1 MTTTGDR
8 IYPFTGIVGMADLK
22 LALLLNA
29 VSPAIGGVLVRGEK
43 GTAKSTMV
51 RGLAALLPP
60 VPVIPGCPYS
70 CDPAAPDPSCPAGP
84 HPIAPEA
91 PIALEAPAELR
102 HVTLAELPVGATED
116 RLTGSLDIERVL
128 TAGTTAFSPGLLAA
142 AHRGVLYVDEVNL
155 LHDHLVDLLL
165 DAAALGVNYVER
177 EGVSVR
183 HASRFL
189 LVGTMNPEEGELR
202 PQLLDR
208 FGLTVQVTASH
219 DPAERAEVVRR
230 RLAFEADP
238 AGFADRF
245 AADTAALAGQVAAAR
260 ARLPQVELSDAG
272 LHQICAVCGAFG
284 VDGMRAD
291 LVTART
297 AIALA
302 AWYGRDLV
310 TEEDIRT
317 AARLA
322 LPHRR
327 RRDPFD
333 APGLDEQALDEAL
346 REASQDS
353 AQPEAD
359 SAQPEADSAQP
370 EADSAQPEADS
381 AQPETDSGQPE
392 GPQDPDDDPDPHG
405 PGRPDG
411 PGPDSS
417 GETSADLSSPSS
429 AQTTASAQTPPV
441 APAAPFRARLLT
453 VPGTGEG
460 APGRRSATRG
470 PFGRTVEARIPRD
483 RPFALHLPATIRAAA
498 LRVPHAP
505 ALTPAPGATPIRRPA
520 ASRRVRLT
528 AADLREA
535 VREGKEGNLV
545 LFAVDASG
553 SMAARQRMR
562 AVKGAVLSLLLDAYQ
577 RRDKVGLVTFR
588 GTGAELALP
597 PTSSVEAAAR
607 RLASLPTGGRTP
619 LAAGLAKAAR
629 VLAAERLRDPR
640 RRPLLVVVTD
650 GRATSGSDAD
660 LMRAAAMLA
669 GVASV
674 VVDCEASVVRL
685 GLAER
690 LAVLLGGSLF
700 RLDELDAGSSGSALA
715 TVARQMTGGRVA

>member
-1 MTTTGDR
+1 MATTAGKNQQSA
-8 IYPFTGIVGMADLK
+8 YPFAGIVGMADLK

-60 VPVIPGCPYS
+60 VPVVPGCPYS
-70 CDPAAPDPSCPAGP
+70 CDPAAPDPACPAGP
-84 HPIAPEA
+84 HGDATPSSPLT
-91 PIALEAPAELR
+91 PELR
-102 HVTLAELPVGATED
+102 PVTLAELPVGATED

-128 TAGTTAFSPGLLAA
+128 TAGTTAFQPGLLAA

-208 FGLTVQVTASH
+208 FGLTVQATASQ

-238 AGFADRF
+238 AAFNGRF
-245 AADTAALAGQVAAAR
+245 SADTAALAAQVAAAR
-260 ARLPQVELSDAG
+260 DRLPGVDLPDAA
-272 LHQICAVCGAFG
+272 LRQICAVCGAFG

-302 AWYGRDLV
+302 AWNGRDTV

-346 REASQDS
+346 REASSEPDPDPG
-353 AQPEAD
+353 PEPPD
-359 SAQPEADSAQP
+359 PDDP
-370 EADSAQPEADS
+370 
-381 AQPETDSGQPE
+381 G
-392 GPQDPDDDPDPHG
+392 GPDDDPDGG
-405 PGRPDG
+405 PGGIPDTG
-411 PGPDSS
+411 SPQSS
-417 GETSADLSSPSS
+417 QQSQKLTEAPPSA
-429 AQTTASAQTPPV
+429 PV
-441 APAAPFRARLLT
+441 PPAAPFRARLLT
-453 VPGTGEG
+453 VPGVGEG
-460 APGRRSATRG
+460 APGRRSAARG
-470 PFGRTVEARIPRD
+470 PFGRTVGARLPQE
-483 RPFALHLPATIRAAA
+483 RPFSLHLPATVRAAA
-498 LRVPHAP
+498 LHGPRAAAP
-505 ALTPAPGATPIRRPA
+505 GSAASPAPGSAASPAPGSAASPAVGAAADRLRPAPATPLLRPA
-520 ASRRVRLT
+520 P
-528 AADLREA
+528 ADLREA
-535 VREGKEGNLV
+535 VREGREGNLV

-588 GTGAELALP
+588 GTGAELTLP

-607 RLASLPTGGRTP
+607 RLASLATGGRTP
-619 LAAGLAKAAR
+619 LAAGLARAAR
-629 VLAAERLRDPR
+629 GLAAERLRDPR
-640 RRPLLVVVTD
+640 RRALLVVVTD

-660 LMRAAAMLA
+660 LARAAAMLA
-669 GVASV
+669 GTASV
-674 VVDCEASVVRL
+674 VVDCEASVLRL

-690 LAVLLGGSLF
+690 LAVQLGATRLG
-700 RLDELDAGSSGSALA
+700 LDELEAGI
-715 TVARQMTGGRVA
+715 ARQLARGRVA

>member
-1 MTTTGDR
+1 MATASNHQPNA
-8 IYPFTGIVGMADLK
+8 YPFAGIVGMADLK

-60 VPVIPGCPYS
+60 VPVVPGCPYS
-70 CDPAAPDPSCPAGP
+70 CDPAAPDPACPAGP
-84 HPIAPEA
+84 HGAAAPE
-91 PIALEAPAELR
+91 LR
-102 HVTLAELPVGATED
+102 PVTLAELPVGATED

-128 TAGTTAFSPGLLAA
+128 TAGTTAFQPGLLAA

-208 FGLTVQVTASH
+208 FGLTVQVTASQ
-219 DPAERAEVVRR
+219 DGAERAEVVRR

-238 AGFADRF
+238 AGFITRF
-245 AADTAALAGQVAAAR
+245 SADTATLAAQVAAAR
-260 ARLPQVELSDAG
+260 DRLPGVDLPDAA
-272 LHQICAVCGAFG
+272 LRQICAVCGSFG

-302 AWYGRDLV
+302 AWHGRDVV
-310 TEEDIRT
+310 TEEDIRI

-346 REASQDS
+346 REASSEPDPDPGPPDLRG
-353 AQPEAD
+353 PE
-359 SAQPEADSAQP
+359 
-370 EADSAQPEADS
+370 
-381 AQPETDSGQPE
+381 
-392 GPQDPDDDPDPHG
+392 DPDDGPD
-405 PGRPDG
+405 DG
-411 PGPDSS
+411 PGGPSGPGGLPD
-417 GETSADLSSPSS
+417 TSKSQPPQQSHQQAEAPPS
-429 AQTTASAQTPPV
+429 APV
-441 APAAPFRARLLT
+441 SPAAPFRARLLT
-453 VPGTGEG
+453 VPGVGEG
-460 APGRRSATRG
+460 APGRRSAARG
-470 PFGRTVEARIPRD
+470 PFGRTVGARLPQD
-483 RPFALHLPATIRAAA
+483 RSFALHLPATVRAAA
-498 LRVPHAP
+498 LRGPRAVGPGSTAAP
-505 ALTPAPGATPIRRPA
+505 AARGATPLLRP
-520 ASRRVRLT
+520 T
-528 AADLREA
+528 PADLREA
-535 VREGKEGNLV
+535 VREGREGNLV

-588 GTGAELALP
+588 GTGAELTLP

-607 RLASLPTGGRTP
+607 RLASLATGGRTP
-619 LAAGLAKAAR
+619 LAAGLARAAR

-640 RRPLLVVVTD
+640 RRALLVVVTD

-660 LMRAAAMLA
+660 LARAAAMLTGPGLA
-669 GVASV
+669 GTASV
-674 VVDCEASVVRL
+674 VVDCEASVLRL
-685 GLAER
+685 GLAGR
-690 LAVLLGGSLF
+690 LAVQLGATLLSM
-700 RLDELDAGSSGSALA
+700 DELEAG
-715 TVARQMTGGRVA
+715 VARQLSRGPGQGRVA

>member
-1 MTTTGDR
+1 MATTAG
-8 IYPFTGIVGMADLK
+8 INQQSAYPFAGIVGMADLK

-60 VPVIPGCPYS
+60 VPVVPGCPYS
-70 CDPAAPDPSCPAGP
+70 CDPAAPDPTCPAGP
-84 HPIAPEA
+84 HDGPDP
-91 PIALEAPAELR
+91 LTSELR
-102 HVTLAELPVGATED
+102 PVTLAELPVGATED

-128 TAGTTAFSPGLLAA
+128 TAGTTAFQPGLLAA

-208 FGLTVQVTASH
+208 FGLTVQVTASQ

-238 AGFADRF
+238 AGFITRF
-245 AADTAALAGQVAAAR
+245 SADTGALAGQVAAAR
-260 ARLPQVELSDAG
+260 DRLPGVDLPDAA
-272 LHQICAVCGAFG
+272 LRQICAVCGAFG

-302 AWYGRDLV
+302 AWNGRDAV

-346 REASQDS
+346 REASS
-353 AQPEAD
+353 E
-359 SAQPEADSAQP
+359 
-370 EADSAQPEADS
+370 
-381 AQPETDSGQPE
+381 
-392 GPQDPDDDPDPHG
+392 PDPG
-405 PGRPDG
+405 PEPPDPDG
-411 PGPDSS
+411 PGDDPDGPGDDPNGGPS
-417 GETSADLSSPSS
+417 GPGGLPDDTTSQLPQQSQQTIESPPS
-429 AQTTASAQTPPV
+429 APVPPT
-441 APAAPFRARLLT
+441 APFRARLLT
-453 VPGTGEG
+453 VPGVGEG
-460 APGRRSATRG
+460 APGRRSAARG
-470 PFGRTVEARIPRD
+470 PFGRTVAARLPQD
-483 RPFALHLPATIRAAA
+483 RPFSLHLPATIRAAA
-498 LRVPHAP
+498 LRVAP
-505 ALTPAPGATPIRRPA
+505 PTITQPAQA
-520 ASRRVRLT
+520 RRV
-528 AADLREA
+528 AIGPADLREA
-535 VREGKEGNLV
+535 VREGREGNLV

-588 GTGAELALP
+588 GTGAELTLP

-607 RLASLPTGGRTP
+607 RLASLATGGRTP
-619 LAAGLAKAAR
+619 LAAGLARSAR

-640 RRPLLVVVTD
+640 RRALLVVVTD

-660 LMRAAAMLA
+660 LARAAALLRGPGLA
-669 GVASV
+669 GTASV
-674 VVDCEASVVRL
+674 VVDCEASVLRL

-690 LAVLLGGSLF
+690 LAVQLGATLLG
-700 RLDELDAGSSGSALA
+700 LDELEAGLA
-715 TVARQMTGGRVA
+715 RHLARGRVA

>member
-1 MTTTGDR
+1 MATASNHQPNA
-8 IYPFTGIVGMADLK
+8 YPFAGIVGMADLK

-60 VPVIPGCPYS
+60 VPVVPGCPYS
-70 CDPAAPDPSCPAGP
+70 CDPAAPDPACPAGP
-84 HPIAPEA
+84 HGAAAPE
-91 PIALEAPAELR
+91 LR
-102 HVTLAELPVGATED
+102 PVTLAELPVGATED

-128 TAGTTAFSPGLLAA
+128 TAGTTAFQPGLLAA

-208 FGLTVQVTASH
+208 FGLTVQVTASQ
-219 DPAERAEVVRR
+219 DGAERAEVVRR

-238 AGFADRF
+238 AGFITRF
-245 AADTAALAGQVAAAR
+245 SADTATLAAQVAAAR
-260 ARLPQVELSDAG
+260 DRLPGVDLPDAA
-272 LHQICAVCGAFG
+272 LRQICAVCGSFG

-302 AWYGRDLV
+302 AWQGRDVV
-310 TEEDIRT
+310 TEEDIRI

-346 REASQDS
+346 REASSEPDPG
-353 AQPEAD
+353 PEP
-359 SAQPEADSAQP
+359 SGPRSPE
-370 EADSAQPEADS
+370 
-381 AQPETDSGQPE
+381 
-392 GPQDPDDDPDPHG
+392 DPDGGPDGG
-405 PGRPDG
+405 PDDG
-411 PGPDSS
+411 PGGPSGPGGLPDSS
-417 GETSADLSSPSS
+417 TPHQTHQTQQPAD
-429 AQTTASAQTPPV
+429 TPPSAPV
-441 APAAPFRARLLT
+441 PPAAPFRARLLT
-453 VPGTGEG
+453 VPGVGEG
-460 APGRRSATRG
+460 APGRRSAARG
-470 PFGRTVEARIPRD
+470 PFGRTVGARLPQD
-483 RPFALHLPATIRAAA
+483 RSFALHLPATVRAAA
-498 LRVPHAP
+498 LR
-505 ALTPAPGATPIRRPA
+505 APGAADAIPLRPTP
-520 ASRRVRLT
+520 
-528 AADLREA
+528 ADLREA
-535 VREGKEGNLV
+535 VREGREGNLV

-588 GTGAELALP
+588 GTGAELTLP

-607 RLASLPTGGRTP
+607 RLASLATGGRTP
-619 LAAGLAKAAR
+619 LAAGLARAAR

-640 RRPLLVVVTD
+640 RRALLVVVTD
-650 GRATSGSDAD
+650 GRATSGTDAD
-660 LMRAAAMLA
+660 LARAAALLTGPGLA
-669 GVASV
+669 GTASV
-674 VVDCEASVVRL
+674 VVDCEASVLRL
-685 GLAER
+685 GLAGR
-690 LAVLLGGSLF
+690 LAVQLGATLLSM
-700 RLDELDAGSSGSALA
+700 DELEAGI
-715 TVARQMTGGRVA
+715 ARQLAQGRVA